1 MITNRLQWL
10 IAPVVLLCLFVG
22 SARAADQVLA
32 VVDTGRV
39 LREFYKT
46 EAADDEIDRQKKEG
60 MAKLRDM
67 QDELKKQEN
76 EFEVL
81 REAAQNRALKD
92 DVRQQKLEESE
103 DKLIE
108 LKESEQKVVTFFEEQ
123 QQALREQSMR
133 MRKRLLDEIEEAIT
147 IYARGQGLMLVV
159 DSGVGVA
166 EMRKMVVF
174 SDKSIDISA
183 AIIKVLNRKAKK
195 EGER

>member
-67 QDELKKQEN
+67 QDELKKQEK

-183 AIIKVLNRKAKK
+183 AIIEILNRKAKK

>member
-183 AIIKVLNRKAKK
+183 AIIEILNRKAKK

>member
-1 MITNRLQWL
+1 
-10 IAPVVLLCLFVG
+10 
-22 SARAADQVLA
+22 
-32 VVDTGRV
+32 
-39 LREFYKT
+39 
-46 EAADDEIDRQKKEG
+46 
-60 MAKLRDM
+60 M
-67 QDELKKQEN
+67 QDELKKQEK

-183 AIIKVLNRKAKK
+183 AIIEILNRKAKK